1 MNIDR
6 RFLAWSL
13 GFAVI
18 GLLLGIYMAAT
29 NNHSELVAHAHIL
42 LVGFVVSFIY
52 ALIHRLWLQE
62 PPRRMANV
70 QFVLHQLAAATLA
83 VGLFLVYGGY
93 VAVERLDK
101 VLAAASFG
109 VLVGMLL
116 MIYMVFT
123 SGTRQ
128 GGS

>member
-1 MNIDR
+1 MSIDR

-18 GLLLGIYMAAT
+18 GLLLGIFMAAT
-29 NNHSELVAHAHIL
+29 KNHSELVAHAHIL

>member
-1 MNIDR
+1 MSMDR

-13 GFAVI
+13 GFAVV
-18 GLLLGIYMAAT
+18 GLLLGIYMAASG
-29 NNHSELVAHAHIL
+29 NHSELVAHAHIL
-42 LVGFVVSFIY
+42 LIGFVVSFIY
-52 ALIHRLWLQE
+52 ALIHRLWLRQ
-62 PPRRMANV
+62 PPRRLANV
-70 QFVLHQLAAATLA
+70 QFVLHQLAAASLA

-93 VAVERLDK
+93 VAVEKLDK

-116 MIYMVFT
+116 MIFMVFT
-123 SGTRQ
+123 SGNRE